1 MSETD
6 LQPAPEQN
14 ESEQE
19 ASLNAASVMLL
30 EARTLAGFT
39 QKEVA
44 DQLFLK
50 TSFIRYIDEGQ
61 FEKLPKPAFVK
72 GYLRSY
78 ARVVELSGDE
88 VVAVFEA
95 SQISTQADVG
105 IKNVTDEP
113 MGSSTYTGPVFLSGA
128 VGFVGVIIVIILVWL
143 FSGPDEVATDAVV
156 SPDTI
161 SSTNFNDVES
171 EALQLPSRT
180 VATRF
185 ADGTSDAAGTGG
197 VSVTDEI
204 LRSSELSTS
213 QFDQPID
220 EVGLFDEAV
229 EEPVDEE
236 MTATFSSISVTPE
249 EIAEDERAQAESAA
263 DESAEIDELEVAE
276 LVEEA
281 EEAEAVEVRPSA
293 IKRGRVTEAGRD
305 ITTVTAEGSDV
316 LFFEFS
322 GNCWVEVE
330 DADGMALYKDLNRNG
345 DAIRITG
352 AAPFSIL
359 LGKAP
364 AVSLLFNGN
373 TVDIERY
380 TTADDTAKVRLTR

>member
-14 ESEQE
+14 ETEQE

-44 DQLFLK
+44 DQLFLT

-61 FEKLPKPAFVK
+61 FEKIPKPAFVK

-88 VVAVFEA
+88 VVAAFEA
-95 SQISTQADVG
+95 SQISTQADVE
-105 IKNVTDEP
+105 IKDVTDEP
-113 MGSSTYTGPVFLSGA
+113 MGSSTYTGPVFLTGA

-143 FSGPDEVATDAVV
+143 FSGPDEAATNAVV
-156 SPDTI
+156 SPETVTSAD
-161 SSTNFNDVES
+161 FDDVES

-185 ADGTSDAAGTGG
+185 ADGTSDAAGTDG
-197 VSVTDEI
+197 VSVTDDSLEPA
-204 LRSSELSTS
+204 ELLTY
-213 QFDQPID
+213 QFDQTID

-229 EEPVDEE
+229 EPVDEE
-236 MTATFSSISVTPE
+236 MTASFTSISVTPE
-249 EIAEDERAQAESAA
+249 EIAADERAQAESAV
-263 DESAEIDELEVAE
+263 DDSAVIDELEAAE
-276 LVEEA
+276 VDEES
-281 EEAEAVEVRPSA
+281 AVSQPEVSPRA
-293 IKRGRVTEAGRD
+293 IKRGRVTEAGRS
-305 ITTVTAEGSDV
+305 IATVTAEGSDV

-322 GNCWVEVE
+322 GNCWLEVE
-330 DADGMALYKDLNRNG
+330 DAEGVAIYKDLNRNG
-345 DAIRITG
+345 DALRITG

-364 AVSLLFNGN
+364 AARLQFNGN

>member
-14 ESEQE
+14 ETEQE

-44 DQLFLK
+44 DQLFLT

-61 FEKLPKPAFVK
+61 FEKIPKPAFVK

-88 VVAVFEA
+88 VVAAFEA
-95 SQISTQADVG
+95 SQISTQADVE
-105 IKNVTDEP
+105 IKDVTDYP
-113 MGSSTYTGPVFLSGA
+113 MGSSTYTGPVFLTGA

-143 FSGPDEVATDAVV
+143 FSGPDEAATNAVV
-156 SPDTI
+156 SPETVTSAD
-161 SSTNFNDVES
+161 FDDVES

-185 ADGTSDAAGTGG
+185 ADGTSDAAGTDG
-197 VSVTDEI
+197 VSVTDDSLEPA
-204 LRSSELSTS
+204 ELLTY
-213 QFDQPID
+213 QFDQTID
-220 EVGLFDEAV
+220 EVGLLDEAV
-229 EEPVDEE
+229 EPVDEE
-236 MTATFSSISVTPE
+236 MTASFTSISVTPE
-249 EIAEDERAQAESAA
+249 EIAADERAQAESAV
-263 DESAEIDELEVAE
+263 DDSAVIDELEAAE
-276 LVEEA
+276 VDEES
-281 EEAEAVEVRPSA
+281 AVSQPEVSPRA
-293 IKRGRVTEAGRD
+293 IKRGRVTEAGRS
-305 ITTVTAEGSDV
+305 IATVTAEGSDV

-322 GNCWVEVE
+322 GNCWLEVE
-330 DADGMALYKDLNRNG
+330 DAEGVAIYKDLNRNG
-345 DAIRITG
+345 DALRITG

-364 AVSLLFNGN
+364 AARLQFNGN

-380 TTADDTAKVRLTR
+380 TTVDDTAKVRLTR